1 MMLCVECD
9 WTTRAT
15 AFRKIIDKSIKDA
28 REKIKSQAI
37 IDSKSSHRTY
47 DKDSEGA
54 L

>member
-9 WTTRAT
+9 WATGAT
-15 AFRKIIDKSIKDA
+15 AFQKIIDESIKDA

-37 IDSKSSHRTY
+37 IDNKSSHQAY